1 MYRVAPFNLLLKFSQ
16 SKIVYTL
23 RENNLVKTRLD
34 LNTNFIADV
43 SVWQPFSRQ
52 FVFTLNKIKIKL
64 HRRFG
69 ENRESHFISHIIT
82 FYINKIKR
90 KFKIK
95 NGQNFDVLL
104 MPIKC
109 HSSPSKSSNPP
120 KNESSPLGQQLHWP
134 GPKSGWQQ
142 QVCHHSTKIGL
153 TRHGSST
160 LTVPALL
167 PPNKLHPF
175 DLKLHWFPLKVN
187 LTFLS

>member
-1 MYRVAPFNLLLKFSQ
+1 MYRVTPFNPLLKFSQ

-23 RENNLVKTRLD
+23 KENNLVKTRLD

-52 FVFTLNKIKIKL
+52 FVFTLSKIKIKL

-69 ENRESHFISHIIT
+69 ENRESHFISHIIS
-82 FYINKIKR
+82 FYIIKMKR
-90 KFKIK
+90 KLEIK

-109 HSSPSKSSNPP
+109 QSSASISSILSKYRSSPH
-120 KNESSPLGQQLHWP
+120 GQQLHWP
-134 GPKSGWQQ
+134 GPKSGWQH
-142 QVCHHSTKIGL
+142 QVCHHSTEIGI

-160 LTVPALL
+160 YKMPAVL
-167 PPNKLHPF
+167 PPKGLHLMLPRF
-175 DLKLHWFPLKVN
+175 PELQWLKR
-187 LTFLS
+187 TS